1 MPGTAT
7 LPVQPASAA
16 DGIVGRLAVEE
27 HRLPEVIT
35 GLSRQNSAYRRI
47 ISVCEEVAAAALQ
60 GADVRELTSVFA
72 RIIRKTIVL
81 LNPALELRCYA
92 VGHVSD
98 AEASGWN
105 PADRIIARLLDSLA
119 TDHRPLRVP
128 AIPDSILTHGC
139 LATPVIV
146 GETTLGY
153 LLIMESSDADDD
165 DVVLIASYVST
176 LFALTL
182 VHERTSTDLGRRYQA
197 AIVDSLVSGHFLD
210 LEDARRKAHIL
221 GLASDQRYRVA
232 VIRAQAKQ
240 PPEQSPSL
248 ASDEVEELIESI
260 VGSVVGAVGAAR
272 DSSLVL
278 ILPEDSDAPT
288 DQDRIATGVQAVM
301 TRLRTQQSRS
311 GGTGPTCGLSESTP
325 GPDMAPQLLRQA
337 ETAIEI
343 GTRIGRAGQVI
354 PYDSLGIYRLLLQ
367 IGEIQQLWQFAEEV
381 LGSLINY
388 DATHKI
394 DLLRTLSVYLSQRES
409 LKRTARRL
417 QVHTNTV
424 SYRIQRIEQL
434 SRLDLTDPDD
444 HLLAHIA
451 IKIIESQ
458 RANTRQRDPL
468 SDTRCQ

>member
-1 MPGTAT
+1 MPGTAK

-16 DGIVGRLAVEE
+16 DGIAGWLTADGYRS
-27 HRLPEVIT
+27 PEVIT

-60 GADVRELTSVFA
+60 GADVRELTSVLA

-81 LNPALELRCYA
+81 LNPAFELRCHV

-98 AEASGWN
+98 AMDSGWN
-105 PADRIIARLLDSLA
+105 PADRVISRLLDSLA
-119 TDHRPLRVP
+119 TERLPLRVP
-128 AIPDSILTHGC
+128 AIPDSVLTRGC
-139 LATPVIV
+139 LATPVTL
-146 GETTLGY
+146 GGTTLGY
-153 LLIMESSDADDD
+153 LLIMESSTAPDADDANL
-165 DVVLIASYVST
+165 LIASYVAT

-182 VHERTSTDLGRRYQA
+182 AHERTSTDLGRRYQA

-210 LEDARRKAHIL
+210 LEDARRKTHIL
-221 GLASDQRYRVA
+221 GLACDQRYRVA
-232 VIRAQAKQ
+232 VIRAQTEQ
-240 PPEQSPSL
+240 PPEQSRSL
-248 ASDEVEELIESI
+248 TSDEVGELIEAI
-260 VGSVVGAVGAAR
+260 VGSVVGAVGAER

-278 ILPEDSDAPT
+278 ILPEDSDGT
-288 DQDRIATGVQAVM
+288 MHQDQITAGVRTAM
-301 TRLRTQQSRS
+301 TRLRTPQSRS
-311 GGTGPTCGLSESTP
+311 DGTGPTCGLSELTRC
-325 GPDMAPQLLRQA
+325 PDMAPRLLRQA

-354 PYDSLGIYRLLLQ
+354 TYNSLGIYKLLLQ
-367 IGEIQQLWQFAEEV
+367 IGDIQQLWQFAEEV
-381 LGSLINY
+381 LGPLINY

-458 RANTRQRDPL
+458 RANIRR
-468 SDTRCQ
+468 RIR